1 MTEAIWFLIQDF
13 KHLKDIFDGM
23 ITNNSI
29 VKNNIEGRGRGA
41 NYCMKI
47 QVLSLLLIV
56 SLPVFMEG
64 LEINHFQKHAN
75 CRILIESCV
84 YLQVV

>member
-29 VKNNIEGRGRGA
+29 VKNHIEGRGEG
-41 NYCMKI
+41 K
-47 QVLSLLLIV
+47 LLHENTSIK
-56 SLPVFMEG
+56 FT
-64 LEINHFQKHAN
+64 FN
-75 CRILIESCV
+75 CIATCV
-84 YLQVV
+84 YGGLRN